1 MFKSAW
7 CKIKSGYASARFR
20 VKSFVW
26 DAFKEQ
32 GTNQKPFKTSK
43 RVDPHSYKAHKS
55 AKI

>member
-7 CKIKSGYASARFR
+7 CKVKSGYASARFR

-32 GTNQKPFKTSK
+32 GTNQKPFNT
-43 RVDPHSYKAHKS
+43 
-55 AKI
+55 